1 MTTQQ
6 QQQKVFL
13 NLEKKGINVKDGT
26 LKSFIYL
33 VSELGEVKGE
43 APIFMGDFDEK
54 ASLLKRVSEKL
65 SKEGVLTNTFDGKTL
80 SSFIQVDC
88 EARELSPKS
97 VDNGESYI
105 MMAHLHMLRVML
117 FKKDGDFFKHFKDS
131 IENNLKSA

>member
-6 QQQKVFL
+6 QIFL
-13 NLEKKGINVKDGT
+13 NLKKKGIDVQNGT

-33 VSELGEVKGE
+33 VSEQGQIKGE

-65 SKEGVLTNTFDGKTL
+65 SEKGVLTNTFDGKTS
-80 SSFIQVDC
+80 SSFFQMNR
-88 EARELSPKS
+88 EARELSPES
-97 VDNGESYI
+97 IDDGEACF
-105 MMAHLHMLRVML
+105 MMGHLHLLIGLL
-117 FKKDGDFFKHFKDS
+117 FEKNGDFFKHFKVS

>member
-33 VSELGEVKGE
+33 VSEQGEVKGK

-80 SSFIQVDC
+80 SSFIQMDC
-88 EARELSPKS
+88 EAREFSPES
-97 VDNGESYI
+97 VDDPEACF
-105 MMAHLHMLRVML
+105 MMGHLHMLKVML
-117 FKKDGDFFKHFKDS
+117 FEKDGDFFKRFKDS
-131 IENNLKSA
+131 IENSLKSA